1 MQKIS
6 YRINSPFLLFKLKS
20 AYRNAICEINDKD
33 LGVVYADWSSW
44 GATPVLSVYWEKGG
58 EWIYY
63 NLNLMDGDGSE
74 KPDDFNDESK
84 YGLLTKAGI
93 FK

>member
-1 MQKIS
+1 MRKRYLIENEGD
-6 YRINSPFLLFKLKS
+6 YD
-20 AYRNAICEINDKD
+20 YRNAVCEINDKD
-33 LGVVYADWSSW
+33 LGTVYADWSSW
-44 GATPVLSVYWEKGG
+44 GAVPVLSVYWESNG

-63 NLNLMDGDGSE
+63 NLNLMEGDGSE
-74 KPDDFNDESK
+74 KPDDFSDESK